1 MYVYIIDCTE
11 IFIKQPQNQLTQ
23 AQVYSNYKSHNTI
36 KYLTGITPAG
46 AVSFLSYG
54 WGRRDSDKRCW
65 YISTLIC
72 WYIYIST
79 TSCWYV
85 NISRDVDIS
94 QQIAH
99 VQIHVEYI
107 TGQLKKFKILGSVIP
122 ICIVDLHDEI
132 MTSVHGLINLSPSVV
147 NKRKK

>member
-1 MYVYIIDCTE
+1 M
-11 IFIKQPQNQLTQ
+11 
-23 AQVYSNYKSHNTI
+23 
-36 KYLTGITPAG
+36 
-46 AVSFLSYG
+46 
-54 WGRRDSDKRCW
+54 
-65 YISTLIC
+65 LI
-72 WYIYIST
+72 YIYIST